1 MFSVPTNPLKTEH
14 FEPIFIDERADVLA
28 LVLSHLYG
36 GHEYSRQ
43 SGLDGDINVLHAAVK
58 AYDKFDIDMAP
69 EKINAGLRA
78 AIREDPFKVFTI
90 ASQQNNLDLGRMAIK
105 NMTHRP
111 HRADKFD
118 FWQEVSKAT
127 LSWQV
132 ALARYLMTKPTLW
145 ETGNDNNDN
154 DITAL
159 TEIDMA
165 AVAEK
170 FEPT

>member
-1 MFSVPTNPLKTEH
+1 MFSIPTTPLSTVQS
-14 FEPIFIDERADVLA
+14 EPIYIDERADVLA
-28 LVLSHLYG
+28 LVLSLLHRDQKWDEIVDLEADVTVLY
-36 GHEYSRQ
+36 
-43 SGLDGDINVLHAAVK
+43 AAVK
-58 AYDKFDIDMAP
+58 LHDKFDIQSTRDEVDGDLYSA
-69 EKINAGLRA
+69 LR
-78 AIREDPFKVFTI
+78 REPFKIFAI
-90 ASQQNNLDLGRMAIK
+90 ASRQNNLELGRMAIE
-105 NMTHRP
+105 NMRHSP

-118 FWQEVSKAT
+118 FWQEVSEAT

-132 ALARYLMTKPTLW
+132 ALARFLMTKPTLW
-145 ETGNDNNDN
+145 ETGNDKDN